1 MDQVKAKDGRKRVD
15 LDPLKVEMIYETF
28 PKYKKDRDLSRVIDD
43 LMTDY
48 LDRHFTLGSERERA
62 SSNSIYIRN
71 KEKEKKEIST
81 SQIGSKKHK
90 ELQAEAHFQQFW
102 EIYRSSPKGVS
113 SASKTKAKDEFRKAI
128 VNKNALPF
136 DLIQAASKAINDQ
149 KIQMEVDGD
158 CLCLPDA
165 FRWLRDEM
173 WEALLEPVTV
183 MQEQHSDK
191 PLIL

>member
-1 MDQVKAKDGRKRVD
+1 MDQIKVKDGRKRVD

>member
-1 MDQVKAKDGRKRVD
+1 MDQIKVKDGRKRVD

-102 EIYRSSPKGVS
+102 ETYRSSPKGVS

-183 MQEQHSDK
+183 VQEQHSDK

>member
-1 MDQVKAKDGRKRVD
+1 MDQIKVKDGRKRVD

-28 PKYKKDRDLSRVIDD
+28 PEYKKDRDLSRVIDD

-102 EIYRSSPKGVS
+102 ETYRSSPKGVS

>member
-1 MDQVKAKDGRKRVD
+1 MDQIKVKDGRKRVD

-102 EIYRSSPKGVS
+102 ETYRSSPKGVS